1 MSIYLEVWI
10 LGDSIP
16 YWAGVRAK
24 STDKPNLKIPGKTI
38 AWWAIRGLCW
48 SDFRQAVESQVLLCK
63 PPEVIV
69 INLGGNDLSTRSIF
83 QVKNVIQK
91 EIKYL
96 RTAFPVV
103 TIIWID
109 ILQRRV
115 WSGASG
121 DHESVE
127 NKRRRVNRWGRYL
140 VRSSGR
146 HDILSPDIDEATNF
160 FRPDGVHLNDVGLEF
175 YLDYVR
181 DALLKNLPA

>member
-1 MSIYLEVWI
+1 M
-10 LGDSIP
+10 
-16 YWAGVRAK
+16 
-24 STDKPNLKIPGKTI
+24 
-38 AWWAIRGLCW
+38 
-48 SDFRQAVESQVLLCK
+48 
-63 PPEVIV
+63 
-69 INLGGNDLSTRSIF
+69 
-83 QVKNVIQK
+83 
-91 EIKYL
+91 

-121 DHESVE
+121 EHESVE